1 MEHKFSNFETDFLL
15 KKSLINGNLNN
26 SCSNMLR
33 SRNLEA
39 ENGYIK
45 YREHYQGEM
54 YFEWI
59 KLFWTPG

>member
-1 MEHKFSNFETDFLL
+1 
-15 KKSLINGNLNN
+15 
-26 SCSNMLR
+26 MLR

-59 KLFWTPG
+59 KLFWTPGWRTQYFIIAEPHIHIGN